1 MGHVADLPGAGD
13 VLTIARDAA
22 VPAGGGPRSGG
33 DAARIVKQYHQVRS
47 WRAYI
52 DELRTGDTFCPAAPP
67 SKYEVFRDGAPPAA
81 PEAVQAAARL
91 LRACDGGAE
100 GDVWLSDAVVADM
113 GALRPCYWI
122 ADVDGKHADAKG
134 AGDAAVVQAYLDVFG
149 LRQSDVGSVVQ
160 VATARRRDKASL
172 HIKIN
177 IVLPHW
183 SAGRAVAA
191 FVADALR
198 ARGAPAWFAPD
209 PAIYGARNQL
219 MRALGSCKL
228 RPDGVADA
236 ASVLRPHG
244 RSSAD
249 AGYHSGRMHRHNPQR
264 LARTPAPIMALLLQQ
279 LSAPPRAAPAAS
291 RKRPAD
297 GADEDRIRVAL
308 EESGLAAA
316 LGELFDPEDAVLQQ
330 LVADEDTAC
339 VSCYVDGTLAR
350 GGASLRCPF
359 KGGVHTSNRARIS
372 LASDHIAYECM
383 AASCRDRAPLR
394 LPLQRRQQR
403 QQLIDQRL
411 DQRQDQRLDQRLDR
425 RPVVA
430 ETGTGEA
437 REARDAREDATET
450 DDTAPTA
457 PNTIASAA
465 SASAM
470 EG

>member
-1 MGHVADLPGAGD
+1 MGHGGWVGHVADLPGAGD

-22 VPAGGGPRSGG
+22 VPAGGGGPGSGG
-33 DAARIVKQYHQVRS
+33 GAARIVKQYHRARS

-52 DELRTGDTFCPAAPP
+52 DELRTGDPFCAAAPP

-122 ADVDGKHADAKG
+122 ADVDGKHADAQG

-228 RPDGVADA
+228 LPDGGVADA

-279 LSAPPRAAPAAS
+279 LSAPPRAAPS

-330 LVADEDTAC
+330 LVADEDTAR

-394 LPLQRRQQR
+394 LPLPLPL
-403 QQLIDQRL
+403 QLPL
-411 DQRQDQRLDQRLDR
+411 PLDQRLDQRLDR

-437 REARDAREDATET
+437 REARDDRGDAT
-450 DDTAPTA
+450 DAVDTRPVA